1 MLNLSEPNI
10 MILTILSFDADKVR
24 NEFDEF
30 QKQCRQRYSLFLG
43 HPFQVLEHELWY
55 TVLKP
60 FNAVVCPYLMMDA
73 MLALRAGKPR
83 IVFVHD
89 MLEYGTDGKVRI
101 DVTGPGFETAQRMID
116 NLTPGQPAMQF
127 RGFGQRIDI
136 AMNAL
141 SVLYLEMLGTLTK
154 VETGVMREIRSLQ
167 FAQYSDPTIT
177 RTYGLQKVAAERLG
191 KSPVAIHK
199 SLRSCKYELMS
210 DTAKAMRAII
220 A

>member
-1 MLNLSEPNI
+1 
-10 MILTILSFDADKVR
+10 MILCILSFEADKVGE
-24 NEFDEF
+24 EFESF
-30 QKQCRQRYSLFLG
+30 QKLCRQRYPLFLS
-43 HPFQVLEHELWY
+43 HPFQALEGQIWY

-60 FNAVVCPYLMMDA
+60 FNAVVCPYLMMDV

-83 IVFVHD
+83 MVFVHD
-89 MLEYGTDGKVRI
+89 MLEYGADGKVKI
-101 DVTGPGFETAQRMID
+101 DVAGPGFETAMRMVD
-116 NLTPGQPAMQF
+116 SLPSGQSSMVF

-154 VETGVMREIRSLQ
+154 VETGVLREVRNLQ
-167 FAQYSDPTIT
+167 FEQYADPTIS
-177 RTYGLQKVAAERLG
+177 RTYGLQKVAAEHLG

-199 SLRSCKYELMS
+199 SLRSCKFELMA